1 MISSE
6 VKYICDTNIW
16 VKAVIGNVID
26 SFVET
31 YNRLCFADGVE
42 NEIRKWSVN
51 EGKYKNICTEFECR
65 KENNFDV
72 IYLEKLDIMTQQLIK
87 TQLRTYG
94 FHKMDN
100 SRETIKNLGE
110 YLSLLYSYH
119 LEIPFLQ
126 TDDVEFYGNA
136 KLTEAFSGIAI
147 ITWNDIASKI
157 TSSDTERIRLN
168 TLIEREQKKMNEE
181 KMRANSLE
189 AKIEKLMRKHNSR

>member
-16 VKAVIGNVID
+16 VKAVLGNVID
-26 SFVET
+26 PFVET

-42 NEIRKWSVN
+42 NEIKKWSFN

-65 KENNFDV
+65 KENSFDV
-72 IYLEKLDIMTQQLIK
+72 IYLEKLDILTQKVIK
-87 TQLRTYG
+87 TQLKTYG
-94 FHKMDN
+94 FHKTDN

-126 TDDVEFYGNA
+126 TDDVEFYGNF
-136 KLTEAFSGIAI
+136 KITEAFSGMSIV
-147 ITWNDIASKI
+147 TWNDIVSKI
-157 TSSDTERIRLN
+157 TSNHKERIRLN
-168 TLIEREQKKMNEE
+168 TLIEREQAKMSEE
-181 KMRANSLE
+181 KMKANSME
-189 AKIEKLMRKHNSR
+189 SKIEKLMKKFNSR